1 MKKLNSWFE
10 IDSKE
15 YMTYIL
21 LGYEIEADEDLVTWF
36 LNGQIHREDGPAI
49 IEADGSESWF
59 LNNQRHREDGPAYI
73 GADGTQVW
81 YLNGKR
87 HREDG
92 PAIIWADG
100 TKQWWLNSRYY
111 TEHKF
116 NEKIK
121 LLV

>member
-21 LGYEIEADEDLVTWF
+21 LGYEVEADEDLVTWF
-36 LNGQIHREDGPAI
+36 LNGQVHREDGPAVTY
-49 IEADGSESWF
+49 
-59 LNNQRHREDGPAYI
+59 R
-73 GADGTQVW
+73 DGTQVW